1 MPLEWGGSS
10 GDYSV
15 PLVPSV
21 VRNKPE
27 VRRPDGDGWRPESRP
42 EARRPDSDRPE
53 STTPSQPSTV
63 PPSEPEQQASPEQR
77 GEEISVR
84 NVMAVEHLM
93 IGLKRIHDICER
105 EYGGQLDRV
114 RTIHPPSDPPPA
126 RQERPAS
133 YAEPKRVE
141 PSDDSTTIVTPVHR
155 AAKKPEPAGG
165 WNAAFDVLS
174 ADDKDS
180 VKWGQLIKSELPS
193 GSFSESLKL
202 HIRFLISRAVSIR
215 DRMVAF
221 NELVAASVGKAN
233 GKSTGTMPVPVSDA
247 LGYFEHFMNET
258 RAAVADISR
267 PFQPSECK
275 NKYLLAIAV
284 LNHVTSLVKA
294 LLPRARDIEQFAS
307 LSGIVGS
314 ITELKRHSVDLVKC
328 FVQEYSQDTGQMVEF
343 VSAREGDNAFS
354 EFRTRISELLVQ
366 CLNDWRR
373 PSSGEPLEPAGDGGD
388 GGPARDQPAARR
400 RDGGD
405 DGRRAREE
413 PAADEEQ
420 RFPARVIHTVPEYGQ
435 SDDDGAGWTPELD
448 GDDVAF
454 GGRIMSDTDFLE
466 DLKERER
473 VCLDNVERYRA
484 FMKENPATGGK
495 LTGVLKSER
504 TQLGIIQ
511 ADILAIEARMEDRA
525 ESRRSITAPNA
536 DDVEVSRL
544 GQGAAKLSKD
554 MTSIV
559 RQIGIYKQRLSELPE
574 DSVTEEEDIA
584 HVLTALELE
593 LSSLRET
600 SLTVDE
606 ELIAAR
612 SRVMV
617 RRFEE
622 SRAELGPELYDSAME
637 VAVHPEQVTVA
648 DERMVER
655 RLQQRGMEDG
665 SSDAVLDL
673 VREFRSMQDVV
684 RGLQQPAARR
694 WSGARL
700 EAMRSR
706 PGLYKAWLRASLAD
720 GSLRHPCC
728 DDAPEQLREIDGW
741 QQQQQYDV

>member
-15 PLVPSV
+15 PLVPPV

-27 VRRPDGDGWRPESRP
+27 VRRPESRP
-42 EARRPDSDRPE
+42 EVRRPDSARPE

-84 NVMAVEHLM
+84 NVMAVDNLM
-93 IGLKRIHDICER
+93 TSLKRIRDMCEN
-105 EYGGQLDRV
+105 EYGGQLHRV
-114 RTIHPPSDPPPA
+114 RTTHPPSDPPPA
-126 RQERPAS
+126 LPKRPAS
-133 YAEPKRVE
+133 FVEPKRVE
-141 PSDDSTTIVTPVHR
+141 PSDDSATIVIPIHR
-155 AAKKPEPAGG
+155 AAKKAEPAGG
-165 WNAAFDVLS
+165 WNAAFDALS
-174 ADDKDS
+174 ADDRDS
-180 VKWGQLIKSELPS
+180 VKWGQMLKRELPS
-193 GSFSESLKL
+193 GSFSEPLKL

-215 DRMVAF
+215 DRMVEF
-221 NELVAASVGKAN
+221 NKLVAASVGEAN
-233 GKSTGTMPVPVSDA
+233 KKSTGTMPVPVSDA
-247 LGYFEHFMNET
+247 LRYFEIFMDET
-258 RAAVADISR
+258 RASVADISR
-267 PFQPSECK
+267 PFQPPECK
-275 NKYLLAIAV
+275 NKYLLVIEV
-284 LNHVTSLVKA
+284 LNQVTSLVKA

-307 LSGIVGS
+307 LSGIIGS

-354 EFRTRISELLVQ
+354 EFRTRITELLVQ

-373 PSSGEPLEPAGDGGD
+373 SSSGESLEPAGDDGGD
-388 GGPARDQPAARR
+388 GGDDSRRPREEPAARE

-405 DGRRAREE
+405 GRRPREE
-413 PAADEEQ
+413 PAADE
-420 RFPARVIHTVPEYGQ
+420 FPARVIHMVPEQDQ
-435 SDDDGAGWTPELD
+435 SDNDGAGWTPELD
-448 GDDVAF
+448 GDGVAF
-454 GGRIMSDTDFLE
+454 GGRIMSDDEFLE

-473 VCLDNVERYRA
+473 VCLDNVEKYRVYKKA
-484 FMKENPATGGK
+484 HPAIAGRIAHTI
-495 LTGVLKSER
+495 KSER

-511 ADILAIEARMEDRA
+511 ADIIAAEARLANRA
-525 ESRRSITAPNA
+525 EGSSSITAPNA

-544 GQGAAKLSKD
+544 GHEAAKLSKD

-559 RQIGIYKQRLSELPE
+559 RQIGVYNQELSELPE
-574 DSVTEEEDIA
+574 GSVTDEEDIA
-584 HVLTALELE
+584 HILTELELE

-622 SRAELGPELYDSAME
+622 SRAELDPELYDSAME

-655 RLQQRGMEDG
+655 RLQQRGMEGG

-694 WSGARL
+694 WPGARL

-720 GSLRHPCC
+720 GSLRHPSCC
-728 DDAPEQLREIDGW
+728 DDAPEQLREIDGR
-741 QQQQQYDV
+741 QQQQHDV